1 MTVKTENYKL
11 PLMMEIKPED
21 FAPRNELEA
30 TMLASLQNF
39 HKLQDDLL
47 DARHSLSLSQVDVA
61 RILGMTQPAV
71 SAFESSGSETKI
83 LTLIT
88 FAAAVGVE
96 IEFVMRNQFNDESKK
111 PTKADA

>member
-1 MTVKTENYKL
+1 MSIALHKL
-11 PLMMEIKPED
+11 ELMKEITLED
-21 FAPRNELEA
+21 VAPRNELEA

-47 DARHSLSLSQVDVA
+47 DARHSLNLSQTDVA

-96 IEFVMRNQFNDESKK
+96 IQFVMRTQFNAESKK
-111 PTKADA
+111 PTRAEE

>member
-1 MTVKTENYKL
+1 MKTENYKL
-11 PLMMEIKPED
+11 QLMMEIKPED
-21 FAPRNELEA
+21 FAPRNELESA
-30 TMLASLQNF
+30 MLASLQNF

-47 DARHSLSLSQVDVA
+47 DARHSLNLSQTDIA

-96 IEFVMRNQFNDESKK
+96 IQFEMRTQFNAESKK
-111 PTKADA
+111 PTRAEE